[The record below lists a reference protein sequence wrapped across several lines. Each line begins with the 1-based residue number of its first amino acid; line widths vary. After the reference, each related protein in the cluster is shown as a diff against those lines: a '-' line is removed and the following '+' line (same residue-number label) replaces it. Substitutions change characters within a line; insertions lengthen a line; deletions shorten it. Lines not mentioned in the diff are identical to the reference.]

1 MHGKENQNKQI
12 KSQQQKKTA
21 EPWLLNLICC
31 NFHEI
36 KSYHFYAEDWL
47 THLQ

>member
-12 KSQQQKKTA
+12 KITTIKKKD
-21 EPWLLNLICC
+21 LKCC

>member
-12 KSQQQKKTA
+12 KITTIKKKSK
-21 EPWLLNLICC
+21 WC

>member
-12 KSQQQKKTA
+12 KITTIKK
-21 EPWLLNLICC
+21 NLKRC